1 MKSLKLKPKKSRSM
15 RHSPLLKAGYI
26 YKKMPE
32 LKSFACEFCQLR
44 VGELDVSPSIMRYF
58 CLQVIVA
65 PVGNLA
71 VQIAVFRYQGSA
83 YHSLFRGLLCHTL

>member
-1 MKSLKLKPKKSRSM
+1 
-15 RHSPLLKAGYI
+15 
-26 YKKMPE
+26 MPE

-44 VGELDVSPSIMRYF
+44 VGEFDASPLRMRYF

-71 VQIAVFRYQGSA
+71 VQKAVFRYQGSA
-83 YHSLFRGLLCHTL
+83 YHSRFRGLLCHTF

>member
-1 MKSLKLKPKKSRSM
+1 MKSLKLKPKNQGLSTLALFPR
-15 RHSPLLKAGYI
+15 RDI
-26 YKKMPE
+26 KKMPE
-32 LKSFACEFCQLR
+32 LKSFAGEFRQLR
-44 VGELDVSPSIMRYF
+44 VGESDVSPSIMRYF

-83 YHSLFRGLLCHTL
+83 YHSRFRGLLCHTF